1 VPPAGGVGSL
11 GRRMLDDVAFART
24 SFAVGFEHPERLS
37 AEDFR
42 TWLEPLFATP
52 EATRN
57 LERFIASFDNRQTIV
72 IEPLLRELQAPTL
85 IVWATSD
92 VFFPVKWAYWLPFRE
107 PAKSSSWM
115 ARSYSFRGR
124 DRRSSPACC

>member
-1 VPPAGGVGSL
+1 
-11 GRRMLDDVAFART
+11 MLDDVAFART
-24 SFAVGFEHPERLS
+24 SFAVGFEHPARLS

-57 LERFIASFDNRQTIV
+57 LERFIASFDNRQIIV
-72 IEPLLRELQAPTL
+72 IEPLLRKLQAPTL

-92 VFFPVKWAYWLPFRE
+92 VFFPVKWAYWLRDTIPGARE
-107 PAKSSSWM
+107 VIELDGAKLFFPWERPAEF
-115 ARSYSFRGR
+115 AGLLLSFWR
-124 DRRSSPACC
+124 